1 MVTAEVTERQVRPR
15 RDKAS
20 GAAMSLQTFG
30 RGAGGV
36 RLHSEYLELSPR
48 IICTPPGQ
56 GHMDAPRRRVKV
68 PGYAASGKPIP
79 GAGIKFETCAAQ
91 RSSAAF
97 FSAAYL

>member
-1 MVTAEVTERQVRPR
+1 MVPLAENRHRAPR
-15 RDKAS
+15 CLAKPS
-20 GAAMSLQTFG
+20 GEAPG
-30 RGAGGV
+30 GA

-56 GHMDAPRRRVKV
+56 GYMDAPRRRVKV

-97 FSAAYL
+97 FSAAYP

>member
-1 MVTAEVTERQVRPR
+1 
-15 RDKAS
+15 
-20 GAAMSLQTFG
+20 
-30 RGAGGV
+30 
-36 RLHSEYLELSPR
+36 
-48 IICTPPGQ
+48 
-56 GHMDAPRRRVKV
+56 MDAPRRRIKV